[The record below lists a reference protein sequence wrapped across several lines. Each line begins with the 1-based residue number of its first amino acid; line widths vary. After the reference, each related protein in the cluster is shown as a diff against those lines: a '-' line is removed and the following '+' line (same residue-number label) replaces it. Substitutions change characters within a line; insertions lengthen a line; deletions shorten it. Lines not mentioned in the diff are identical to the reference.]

1 MLEVH
6 KIFFF
11 FSLEGSVHP
20 SNLGDIVTAK
30 LRAQNSQSER
40 DLGFKSMLCHL
51 KLGSE
56 HII

>member
-20 SNLGDIVTAK
+20 SNLGDIVTAVK
-30 LRAQNSQSER
+30 STEFTIRER
-40 DLGFKSMLCHL
+40 DLGSNLC
-51 KLGSE
+51 SVT
-56 HII
+56 